1 MVAQRHQ
8 QTVGVERT
16 SGGAVVDV
24 AAQQRRLSSA
34 QRPQQR
40 VSGADVP
47 LLDGC
52 HVHVGRRVATDHL
65 QRLVA

>member
-1 MVAQRHQ
+1 MVAQCHQ

-24 AAQQRRLSSA
+24 VAEQRRLSSA

-47 LLDGC
+47 LLDGSD
-52 HVHVGRRVATDHL
+52 VNVRRGSTSNHL
-65 QRLVA
+65 QSLVT